1 MRITGFF
8 DERFEPPA
16 PFIRTVLNS
25 KKLGLSHRLHLH
37 VDTGASVTIIFD
49 KDIELLGI
57 NPTKLKKAERNV
69 GGIGGTVDTYII
81 EDATLLFRTQDRKI
95 HEEKLRLFV
104 GKHDPT
110 KLSQNETEII
120 MRMPSLLGRDII
132 HRFKLVCN
140 KSKDEIYLESPPP
153 LYR

>member
-16 PFIRTVLNS
+16 PFIRTVLKS
-25 KKLGLSHRLHLH
+25 KNLELSHRLHLH
-37 VDTGASVTIIFD
+37 IDTGASVTIIFD

-57 NPTKLKKAERNV
+57 NPEKLKKAERNV
-69 GGIGGTVDTYII
+69 GGIGGMVNTYVI
-81 EDATLLFRTQDRKI
+81 EDATLLFRTEDRKI

-110 KLSQNETEII
+110 KLSPSEIEII

-132 HRFKLVCN
+132 HRFKLVCD
-140 KSKDEIYLESPPP
+140 KSRDEIYLESTTPP
-153 LYR
+153 